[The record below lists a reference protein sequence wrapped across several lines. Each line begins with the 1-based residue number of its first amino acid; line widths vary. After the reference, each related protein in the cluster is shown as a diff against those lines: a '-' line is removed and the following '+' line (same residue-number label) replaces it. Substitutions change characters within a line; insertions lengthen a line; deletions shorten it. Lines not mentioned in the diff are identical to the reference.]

1 MKSNKYK
8 EKMMIILILILIIA
22 IISGVFL
29 FVYIHS
35 VSKVLEKIRNQLE
48 NAILGEYTIIDYN
61 DGYESAIGEEV
72 NKLLSIFQD
81 QRKKQKKEQKIMQQF
96 LADVSHQIKTP
107 LSNIIVYSELVD
119 NSSELSNENHEML
132 RLVCNQAEKL
142 DFFVSMLIKASRVEL
157 EMIEIRKRIQPL
169 DELIHQCCEE
179 KSYAAKKNN
188 IQFAITRCEEKC
200 PYDIHWMQEA
210 ISNVLDN
217 AIKYSPSNSIIEIWI
232 TKYGLYWCIHIK
244 DSGCGIDEKEQG
256 LIFQRF
262 YRSESSCDK
271 QGLGIGL
278 YLTREI
284 VYKHAGYIEVYSK
297 PGQGAEFCIYLP
309 QK

>member
-107 LSNIIVYSELVD
+107 LD
-119 NSSELSNENHEML
+119 
-132 RLVCNQAEKL
+132 
-142 DFFVSMLIKASRVEL
+142 
-157 EMIEIRKRIQPL
+157 RK
-169 DELIHQCCEE
+169 
-179 KSYAAKKNN
+179 S
-188 IQFAITRCEEKC
+188 
-200 PYDIHWMQEA
+200 
-210 ISNVLDN
+210 V
-217 AIKYSPSNSIIEIWI
+217 
-232 TKYGLYWCIHIK
+232 
-244 DSGCGIDEKEQG
+244 
-256 LIFQRF
+256 
-262 YRSESSCDK
+262 
-271 QGLGIGL
+271 
-278 YLTREI
+278 
-284 VYKHAGYIEVYSK
+284 V
-297 PGQGAEFCIYLP
+297 
-309 QK
+309 